1 MHVVVHIGPY
11 KTGSTSIQ
19 ASLRANPEELWRQG
33 CYYFD
38 EPHMPEFA
46 LQTLALTG
54 AEQMTPDLRHR
65 FPSLAA
71 AKAWSE
77 GCWQRFEA
85 EVQCRRPPLTLISS
99 EHFSGLSD
107 PRVLIQRL
115 RRSFSRI
122 TVLAY
127 LRDPADLYCSTLQ
140 QRIRGNGDRLSALP
154 SPLSFFYPARKQLEP
169 FLNLVGAENMRVR
182 RFGSAAATAADTA
195 TTPITTPVT
204 TGRHDVVQD
213 FFATLSTLG
222 RPLSLPSH
230 HANETLPAAVI
241 AWVLSLNETLDD
253 QGPGAARHL
262 LLERLEITPEVQ
274 ALPKLRFSDP
284 SLPAL
289 IHANARPACAWLNQT
304 FLQGQEPLP
313 LAAADLPRP
322 DRSPQALAEARAGL
336 RDWLL
341 DQLTP
346 EATQVISRAIVS
358 LEPPHLDPDRPD
370 PSDLAPSD
378 LDPPPC
384 P

>member
-46 LQTLALTG
+46 LQTLALT
-54 AEQMTPDLRHR
+54 APEQMTPDLRHR

-71 AKAWSE
+71 AQTWSA

-85 EVQCRRPPLTLISS
+85 EVQSRRPPLTLISS
-99 EHFSGLSD
+99 EHFSGLND
-107 PRVLIQRL
+107 PTPLIDRL
-115 RRSFSRI
+115 RRSFTRI

-154 SPLSFFYPARKQLEP
+154 SPLTFFYPARKQLEP
-169 FLNLVGAENMRVR
+169 FLKLLGPENMLVR
-182 RFGSAAATAADTA
+182 RFGSPATKSLSR
-195 TTPITTPVT
+195 P
-204 TGRHDVVQD
+204 RDVVQD
-213 FFATLSTLG
+213 FFATLSKLG

-313 LAAADLPRP
+313 LAAAELPRP
-322 DRSPQALAEARAGL
+322 DRSPQAIAEARESL
-336 RDWLL
+336 RNWLL

-346 EATQVISRAIVS
+346 EAIQVITRAIVS
-358 LEPPHLDPDRPD
+358 LEPPHLDPK
-370 PSDLAPSD
+370 
-378 LDPPPC
+378 PC

>member
-182 RFGSAAATAADTA
+182 RFGSPAATAADTA
-195 TTPITTPVT
+195 TTPIT

-322 DRSPQALAEARAGL
+322 DRSPQAIAEARAGL

-370 PSDLAPSD
+370 PSDLDPSH

>member
-19 ASLRANPEELWRQG
+19 ATLRANPEELWRQG
-33 CYYFD
+33 CYYYD

-46 LQTLALTG
+46 LQTLSLT
-54 AEQMTPDLRHR
+54 APEQMTPDLRHR
-65 FPSLAA
+65 FSSLAEA
-71 AKAWSE
+71 QAWSAR
-77 GCWQRFEA
+77 CWQRFEA
-85 EVQCRRPPLTLISS
+85 EVQSRRPPLTLISS

-107 PRVLIQRL
+107 PSALIARL

-154 SPLSFFYPARKQLEP
+154 SPLTFFYPARKQLEP
-169 FLNLVGAENMRVR
+169 FLNLVGGENMRVR
-182 RFGSAAATAADTA
+182 RFGSAASAGG
-195 TTPITTPVT
+195 
-204 TGRHDVVQD
+204 GRRDVVQD
-213 FFATLSTLG
+213 FFATLSSLG

-241 AWVLSLNETLDD
+241 AWVLSLNEALDA

-289 IHANARPACAWLNQT
+289 IHANARPACDWLNRV
-304 FLQGQEPLP
+304 FLHGQEPLP
-313 LAAADLPRP
+313 LAPEEQPRP
-322 DRSPQALAEARAGL
+322 ARTPQAIAEARSSL

-341 DQLTP
+341 SQLTP
-346 EATQVISRAIVS
+346 AATEVITRAIVS
-358 LEPPHLDPDRPD
+358 LEPPPVPALPG
-370 PSDLAPSD
+370 SDTA
-378 LDPPPC
+378 
-384 P
+384 

>member
-46 LQTLALTG
+46 LQTLALTD
-54 AEQMTPDLRHR
+54 AAQMTPDLRHR

-77 GCWQRFEA
+77 DCWQRFEA
-85 EVQCRRPPLTLISS
+85 QIQARRPPLTLISS

-107 PRVLIQRL
+107 PTLLIQRL

-127 LRDPADLYCSTLQ
+127 LREPADLYCSTLQ

-169 FLNLVGAENMRVR
+169 FLNLVGPENMLVR
-182 RFGSAAATAADTA
+182 RFGSSAATAAEAAA
-195 TTPITTPVT
+195 T
-204 TGRHDVVQD
+204 
-213 FFATLSTLG
+213 
-222 RPLSLPSH
+222 
-230 HANETLPAAVI
+230 AAVI
-241 AWVLSLNETLDD
+241 AWVLSLNETLDE

-289 IHANARPACAWLNQT
+289 IDANARPACAWLNQT

-313 LAAADLPRP
+313 LVPPDLADLAPGDLPRP
-322 DRSPQALAEARAGL
+322 DRSPPALAEARAHL

-341 DQLTP
+341 SQLTP
-346 EATQVISRAIVS
+346 EAVQVISRAIVS
-358 LEPPHLDPDRPD
+358 LEPPHLDLPHQ
-370 PSDLAPSD
+370 
-378 LDPPPC
+378 DPPPC

>member
-46 LQTLALTG
+46 LQTLCLT
-54 AEQMTPDLRHR
+54 APDQMTPDLRHR

-71 AKAWSE
+71 AQAWSAD
-77 GCWQRFEA
+77 CWQRFEA
-85 EVQCRRPPLTLISS
+85 EVQVRRPPLTLISS

-107 PRVLIQRL
+107 PSPLITRL
-115 RRSFSRI
+115 QRSFSRI

-140 QRIRGNGDRLSALP
+140 QRIRGNGDRLAALP
-154 SPLSFFYPARKQLEP
+154 SPLTFFYPARKQLEP
-169 FLNLVGAENMRVR
+169 FFKLVGPENMLVR
-182 RFGSAAATAADTA
+182 RFGSNAPQD
-195 TTPITTPVT
+195 
-204 TGRHDVVQD
+204 RHTRRDVVQD
-213 FFATLSTLG
+213 FFATLSSLG

-241 AWVLSLNETLDD
+241 AWVLSLNETLDE

-262 LLERLEITPEVQ
+262 LLERLEVTPEVQ
-274 ALPKLRFSDP
+274 ALPRLRFTGP
-284 SLPAL
+284 ALPAL
-289 IHANARPACAWLNQT
+289 IHANARPACRWLNQT
-304 FLQGQEPLP
+304 FLQDQEPLP
-313 LAAADLPRP
+313 LPPPEQPWP
-322 DRSPQALAEARAGL
+322 DRSPQAIAAARASL

-341 DQLTP
+341 GQITP
-346 EATQVISRAIVS
+346 EALQVITRAIVS
-358 LEPPHLDPDRPD
+358 
-370 PSDLAPSD
+370 